1 VDLAPVLDGFGVV
14 LEPTNLLYCLIGVVV
29 GMLVGVLPGLGPAAT
44 IAILLPITIGIEP
57 VTAIIMLAGIFYG
70 AQYGGTITSVLLRLP
85 GEASSVVTVFD
96 GHALARNGRA
106 GTALGIAAVGSFIGG
121 TVSIVALSFVAPLVA
136 GFALDFGPPEY
147 TALALLGILL
157 VATVSSGDRLKAV
170 IAACLGLLLAT
181 VGRDS
186 FTGAERFTFDNL
198 SLADGLDFVP
208 IAMGLFGLGEIL
220 YNLEERHRAVHAPA
234 KVANVWPSGA
244 DLRQSSGAIGR
255 GSVLGFFLGIL
266 PGGGATLASLAAYA
280 VEKRRS
286 TTPERFGRGAVEGV
300 AAPESANN
308 AAATSSFI
316 PLLTLGIPAN
326 ATMAVIFGALLIQG
340 VSPGPQLVDQEP
352 ELFWGVVN
360 SMYIGNILLLI
371 MSIPLVGL
379 FVKILRVRATILAPI
394 TVLITLVG
402 VYTVNYDVFDIGLVV
417 VFGALGYLMKKL
429 GFDPGPLV
437 LAFVL
442 GSLLEDSLRRSLLLF
457 DGDPTG
463 FLTRPI
469 SGTLFVLFLV
479 VAVLPA
485 IQAVL
490 HRRRASRRPAQSTA
504 ENKELV

>member
-1 VDLAPVLDGFGVV
+1 VDLAPVLDGFTVV

-70 AQYGGTITSVLLRLP
+70 AQYGGTITSVLLKLP

-96 GHALARNGRA
+96 GHALARQGKA
-106 GTALGIAAVGSFIGG
+106 GTALGIAAIGSFVGG
-121 TVSIVALSFVAPLVA
+121 TVSIIALTFLAPLVA

-157 VATVSSGDRLKAV
+157 VATVSSGSRLKAV
-170 IAACLGLLLAT
+170 VAACIGLLLAT
-181 VGRDS
+181 VGRDA
-186 FTGAERFTFDNL
+186 FTGGERFTFGSLN
-198 SLADGLDFVP
+198 LADGLDFVP

-220 YNLEERHRAVHAPA
+220 YNLEERHTAAQAPA
-234 KVANVWPSGA
+234 KVANVWPSRK

-255 GSVLGFFLGIL
+255 GSVLGFVLGIL
-266 PGGGATLASLAAYA
+266 PGGGATLSSLAAYA
-280 VEKRRS
+280 VEKKRS
-286 TTPERFGRGAVEGV
+286 KTPERFGNGAVEGV
-300 AAPESANN
+300 AGPETANN

-340 VSPGPQLVDQEP
+340 VSPGPQLVTQEP

-379 FVKILRVRATILAPI
+379 FVKILRVRPAILAPI
-394 TVLITLVG
+394 TVLITLIG
-402 VYTVNYDVFDIGLVV
+402 VYTVNNSVFDIVLVI
-417 VFGALGYLMKKL
+417 VFGVLGYLMKKI
-429 GFDPGPLV
+429 GFDPGPLL

-442 GSLLEDSLRRSLLLF
+442 GTLLEDSLRRSLLIF
-457 DGDPTG
+457 DGDATG
-463 FLTRPI
+463 FFTRPI
-469 SGTLFVLFLV
+469 SGTLLV
-479 VAVLPA
+479 VFLLVALVPM
-485 IQAVL
+485 I
-490 HRRRASRRPAQSTA
+490 RAAMTRRPTA
-504 ENKELV
+504 TQQNDTPKELV

>member
-1 VDLAPVLDGFGVV
+1 VDFAPVLDGFGVV
-14 LEPTNLLYCLIGVVV
+14 LEPTNLLYCLIGVVI

-44 IAILLPITIGIEP
+44 IAILLPITFGIEP

-286 TTPERFGRGAVEGV
+286 KTPERFGRGAVEGV

-469 SGTLFVLFLV
+469 SGTLLVLFLV